1 MGNLVAFDGIC
12 LDCTDDGF
20 GVLDTF
26 DEYSGE
32 YRIMLFPYN
41 TDRCVISFADNED
54 VQKAGFINDA
64 PDYHFEI
71 DVLKSEAADII
82 RKVISK

>member
-1 MGNLVAFDGIC
+1 MGCLVAFDGIC

-32 YRIMLFPYN
+32 YRIMLFPYGM
-41 TDRCVISFADNED
+41 DRMVISFADNAD
-54 VQKAGFINDA
+54 VEKAGYVNDA
-64 PDYHFEI
+64 SDYHFEI

-82 RKVISK
+82 RKVIG

>member
-1 MGNLVAFDGIC
+1 MDFDGIC

-20 GVLDTF
+20 GVSDTF

-32 YRIMLFPYN
+32 YRIMIFPYGLEH
-41 TDRCVISFADNED
+41 CIISFADNAD
-54 VQKAGFINDA
+54 VEKAGYVNNA

-71 DVLKSEAADII
+71 DVLRSEVAGII
-82 RKVISK
+82 HRVIG